1 MPISA
6 KDHCIDAGMQA
17 SWLAGALRGNPSH
30 TMATPS
36 TQPRNGHKYGV
47 ALSGAGHKVDPMERH
62 DPPDPADSVMST
74 GVTGAPSWIEQAQ
87 GLRFPLAFIYGLS
100 VAGAIGVLT
109 PLPAVIAVVLAAQAV
124 RRRVPHAGVALGGRL
139 LASV

>member
-1 MPISA
+1 MWGSA
-6 KDHCIDAGMQA
+6 RAGV
-17 SWLAGALRGNPSH
+17 
-30 TMATPS
+30 
-36 TQPRNGHKYGV
+36 GHRV
-47 ALSGAGHKVDPMERH
+47 APMSERH

-109 PLPAVIAVVLAAQAV
+109 PIPAVIAVVLAAQAV
-124 RRRVPHAGVALGGRL
+124 RRRVPHARIALGVALIATAIGTWLMFANPFLGSRG
-139 LASV
+139 

>member
-1 MPISA
+1 MS
-6 KDHCIDAGMQA
+6 
-17 SWLAGALRGNPSH
+17 
-30 TMATPS
+30 
-36 TQPRNGHKYGV
+36 
-47 ALSGAGHKVDPMERH
+47 ERH

-109 PLPAVIAVVLAAQAV
+109 PIPAVIAVVLAVQAV
-124 RRRVPHAGVALGGRL
+124 RRRVPHAGIALGVALIATMIGTWLMFSNPFLTSRGDGL
-139 LASV
+139 

>member
-1 MPISA
+1 M
-6 KDHCIDAGMQA
+6 D
-17 SWLAGALRGNPSH
+17 
-30 TMATPS
+30 TPS
-36 TQPRNGHKYGV
+36 TQPRTGRKEGLPYPC
-47 ALSGAGHKVDPMERH
+47 SGMKVYSMSERH

-109 PLPAVIAVVLAAQAV
+109 PIPAVIAVVLAVQAV
-124 RRRVPHAGVALGGRL
+124 RRRVPHAGIALGVALIATAVGTWLMFSNPFLTSRGDGL
-139 LASV
+139 